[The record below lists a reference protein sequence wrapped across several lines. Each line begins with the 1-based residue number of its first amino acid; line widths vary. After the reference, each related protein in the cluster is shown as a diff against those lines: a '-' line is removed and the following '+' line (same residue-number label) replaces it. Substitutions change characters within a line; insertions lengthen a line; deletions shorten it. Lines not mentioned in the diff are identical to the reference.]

1 MEKSNGVPA
10 TRSAAMP
17 GTGVQT
23 GSQAGFTS
31 KTFASAARLGLI
43 GGIVAVFV
51 ALTGMMQAFST
62 RDIISGVVSMAQIL
76 LLLAFFGTAYA
87 AIGRSASASAAIK
100 FVVGMI
106 AGIVSSA
113 MVVAL
118 IAIGQVVGLGN
129 IFISATK
136 QMYDLLT
143 LQQGLANG
151 SLILLGLGLVMGL
164 FAAVVYVLPSNVR
177 RAVMTSLTVVIAC
190 GLLQDLIR
198 VTLSDWDALLPLL
211 KFLYET
217 NGLSIVGAVT
227 LFVVIAA
234 AIYLWALR
242 GNEIQSRVAALPAPA
257 QRTLRW
263 SSIIIGIL
271 LLLLLPVFLGLYISD
286 VLDTVGLYLLMGL
299 GLNIVVG
306 FAGLLDLG
314 YVAFYAIG
322 AYTVGVLTSP
332 EHATGVIHNWWL
344 AAPIGVAVAVLA
356 GVILGIP
363 VLKMRGDYLAIVT
376 LGFGEIIRIFAISDF
391 LKPWEGGAQGIQGIP
406 LPNIGPF
413 VFAQT
418 QINLPIIG
426 QRAFTPSQEF
436 YYLFLGG
443 CLLVML
449 ISVRVKNSRIGRAWM
464 AIREDEDVAQAMGI
478 NLVATKLMAF
488 GMGAAFGGLAGTI
501 FASKLQSVYPTSFS
515 FLVSVYVLSVIIIG
529 GMGNIPGVILGA
541 LALVGLPE
549 LLREVGDFRYLFF
562 GAALVVTMLTRP
574 EGLLPETRR
583 KLELE
588 EKGPEQAEAAPAI
601 RNPGIP

>member
-1 MEKSNGVPA
+1 MEKSNGV
-10 TRSAAMP
+10 SAALP
-17 GTGVQT
+17 GTGVHT
-23 GSQAGFTS
+23 RPQAGFAN
-31 KTFASAARLGLI
+31 KAFASAVRLGLI
-43 GGIVAVFV
+43 GGLVAVFI

-62 RDIISGVVSMAQIL
+62 RDVISAVVSMAQVL

-87 AIGRSASASAAIK
+87 AVQQSASASPAIK

-106 AGIVSSA
+106 AGLVSSA
-113 MVVAL
+113 TVVAL
-118 IAIGQVVGLGN
+118 VAVGQVVGLGN
-129 IFISATK
+129 VFVSATT

-143 LQQGLANG
+143 LQNGLANG
-151 SLILLGLGLVMGL
+151 SLLLLVLGLVMGL
-164 FAAVVYVLPSNVR
+164 FAALIVVLPSNPR
-177 RAVMTSLTVVIAC
+177 RAIMTSLTVLIVF
-190 GLLQDLIR
+190 GLLQELIR
-198 VTLSDWDALLPLL
+198 VTLSDWDTLTPLV

-217 NGLSIVGAVT
+217 NGLSIEGAVT
-227 LFVVIAA
+227 LFVVVALA
-234 AIYLWALR
+234 VYLWAWR
-242 GNEIQSRVAALPAPA
+242 GSQLQSRVGALPVSTR
-257 QRTLRW
+257 RTLRW
-263 SSIIIGIL
+263 SSIIIGIV
-271 LLLLLPVFLGLYISD
+271 LLLLLPVFLGLYFTD

-322 AYTVGVLTSP
+322 AYTVGILTSP
-332 EHATGVIHNWWL
+332 EHATGIIRSWWL

-376 LGFGEIIRIFAISDF
+376 LGFGEIIRYFAISDF

-406 LPNIGPF
+406 LPDIGPI
-413 VFAQT
+413 VFAQI
-418 QINLPIIG
+418 QLDLPILG
-426 QRAFTPSQEF
+426 QRSFTPSQEF
-436 YYLFLGG
+436 YYLFLGS
-443 CLLVML
+443 CLLVMF
-449 ISVRVKNSRIGRAWM
+449 ISMRVKNSRVGRAWM

-529 GMGNIPGVILGA
+529 GMGNIPGVVLGA

-549 LLREVGDFRYLFF
+549 LLREVGDYRYLFF

-574 EGLLPETRR
+574 EGLLPEARR

-588 EKGPEQAEAAPAI
+588 EKTSEEAEAAPVI
-601 RNPGIP
+601 REASTP